1 MLLVYRPHR
10 FRWTIAAA
18 SWRQVC
24 RDAMTGAHA
33 VRHFDR
39 LDRRRY
45 RRRVP
50 SYRCGRSRPR
60 ARFEGIAS
68 PTEMEGISRVLV
80 IGAGTRLLSAMS
92 YYTIQL
98 TNALAQRFA
107 VAIIPMRQLIPTFL
121 YPGRSRVGSASTRLE
136 LDRNVS
142 VMGEIDWFWGF
153 PLARAVWRLRAWRP
167 DIVVFQ
173 WWTGSVLHTYLFL
186 ALFARLCGTRV
197 IVEFHEVL
205 DTAEQRIPLARAW
218 VRVLGRPFFALA
230 DAFVI
235 HSEVDREPIGER
247 YGIGNRPC
255 VVVPHGPIDHF
266 TPDKDS
272 SDSSP
277 LPLRDPPN
285 GVINLL
291 FFGIIR
297 PYKGLEDL
305 VEAFEMLDADEVGH
319 YWLTV
324 VGETWEGWDLPIRLV
339 EASRYRSRITLVNRF
354 VEDDEVTAY
363 FAGADAAVLP
373 YHRSSAS
380 SPASVAMANGLPLV
394 LTAVGGLPEAV
405 ADYEGAI
412 LVPPRDPRALRDAIR
427 NLPQL
432 CGRRYHDRHSWE
444 HTAGAYEGLIN
455 RLGMPAR
462 RLPGKPPPAES
473 HCGIRC

>member
-1 MLLVYRPHR
+1 
-10 FRWTIAAA
+10 
-18 SWRQVC
+18 
-24 RDAMTGAHA
+24 
-33 VRHFDR
+33 
-39 LDRRRY
+39 
-45 RRRVP
+45 
-50 SYRCGRSRPR
+50 
-60 ARFEGIAS
+60 
-68 PTEMEGISRVLV
+68 
-80 IGAGTRLLSAMS
+80 MS

-98 TNALAQRFA
+98 TNALAQRFG

-121 YPGRSRVGSASTRLE
+121 YPGRSRVGSVSTRLE

-142 VMGEIDWFWGF
+142 VLGEIDWFWGTHL
-153 PLARAVWRLRAWRP
+153 PRALSSLRAWRP
-167 DIVVFQ
+167 DVVVFQ

-186 ALFARLCGTRV
+186 ALFARLCGIPV
-197 IVEFHEVL
+197 VVEFHEVL

-218 VRVLGRPFFALA
+218 VKLLGRPFFGLS

-255 VVVPHGPIDHF
+255 VVIPHGPIDHF
-266 TPDKDS
+266 ALDDDS
-272 SDSSP
+272 AS
-277 LPLRDPPN
+277 LLLRDPPE

-305 VEAFEMLDADEVGH
+305 VEAFEMLDDDEVGR

-324 VGETWEGWDLPIRLV
+324 VGETWEGWNLPIRLI
-339 EASRYRSRITLVNRF
+339 EGSRHRSRITLVNRF

-394 LTAVGGLPEAV
+394 VTAVGGLPEAV
-405 ADYEGAI
+405 AGYEGAI
-412 LVPPRDPRALRDAIR
+412 LVPPRDPEALRDAIR

-432 CGRRYHDRHSWE
+432 CGRRYDDQHSWE
-444 HTAGAYEGLIN
+444 DAAGAYEGLIT

-462 RLPGKPPPAES
+462 R
-473 HCGIRC
+473 

>member
-1 MLLVYRPHR
+1 M
-10 FRWTIAAA
+10 
-18 SWRQVC
+18 
-24 RDAMTGAHA
+24 
-33 VRHFDR
+33 
-39 LDRRRY
+39 
-45 RRRVP
+45 
-50 SYRCGRSRPR
+50 
-60 ARFEGIAS
+60 
-68 PTEMEGISRVLV
+68 LV

-121 YPGRSRVGSASTRLE
+121 YPGRSRVGSVSTLLE
-136 LDRNVS
+136 LDRNVL
-142 VMGEIDWFWGF
+142 VMGEIDWFWGST
-153 PLARAVWRLRAWRP
+153 LARAVWRFRAWRP

-186 ALFARLCGTRV
+186 ALVARLRGARV

-218 VRVLGRPFFALA
+218 VRVLGRPFFGLA

-255 VVVPHGPIDHF
+255 VVIPHGPIDHF
-266 TPDKDS
+266 T
-272 SDSSP
+272 SDEDTPS
-277 LPLRDPPN
+277 LPLRDAPA

-305 VEAFEMLDADEVGH
+305 VEAFEMLDDDEVMD

-324 VGETWEGWDLPIRLV
+324 VGETWEGWDVPIRLI
-339 EASRYRSRITLVNRF
+339 EGSRHRCRITLVNRF

-412 LVPPRDPRALRDAIR
+412 LVPPRDPEALRDAIR
-427 NLPQL
+427 KLPQL
-432 CGRRYHDRHSWE
+432 CGRRYHDHHSWE
-444 HTAGAYEGLIN
+444 FTASAYEGLIN
-455 RLGMPAR
+455 RLRMPGG
-462 RLPGKPPPAES
+462 RLRLWTPPHDSCSIQDSGLQEAQ
-473 HCGIRC
+473 

>member
-1 MLLVYRPHR
+1 M
-10 FRWTIAAA
+10 
-18 SWRQVC
+18 
-24 RDAMTGAHA
+24 
-33 VRHFDR
+33 R
-39 LDRRRY
+39 LDWLQTRRY
-45 RRRVP
+45 HR
-50 SYRCGRSRPR
+50 GRPYPFGSSR
-60 ARFEGIAS
+60 ARACPDGSAAHIEVKGV
-68 PTEMEGISRVLV
+68 PRVLV

-121 YPGRSRVGSASTRLE
+121 YPGRSRVGSVSTRLE
-136 LDRNVS
+136 FDRNVL
-142 VMGEIDWFWGF
+142 VMGEIDWFWG
-153 PLARAVWRLRAWRP
+153 PHVARAARRLHAWRP
-167 DIVVFQ
+167 DAVVFQ
-173 WWTGSVLHTYLFL
+173 WWTGSVLHTYLAL
-186 ALFARLCGTRV
+186 ALFARLQGTRV
-197 IVEFHEVL
+197 VVEFHEVL

-218 VRVLGRPFFALA
+218 VRLLGRPFFSLA
-230 DAFVI
+230 DAFVV
-235 HSEVDREPIGER
+235 HSEVDREPISER

-255 VVVPHGPIDHF
+255 VVIPHGPIDHF
-266 TPDKDS
+266 ASDDDS
-272 SDSSP
+272 PS
-277 LPLRDPPN
+277 LPLRDPPA

-305 VEAFEMLDADEVGH
+305 VEAFEMLDDDEVAH

-324 VGETWEGWDLPIRLV
+324 VGETWEGWDLPIRLI
-339 EASRYRSRITLVNRF
+339 EGSRHRSRITLVNRF

-427 NLPQL
+427 RLPQL
-432 CGRRYHDRHSWE
+432 CGRRYQDQHSWE
-444 HTAGAYEGLIN
+444 NIASAYEGLIN
-455 RLGMPAR
+455 RLRMPE
-462 RLPGKPPPAES
+462 GQFPAKATSPES
-473 HCGIRC
+473 HSGIK